1 MNRRH
6 VLSALMGLLSF
17 RAAAQLE
24 VGAMAPDFSLRAAL
38 DGREFRYSLSDAL
51 AKGPVVLYF
60 FPAAYSEGCSVE
72 AHTFAEAMADFN
84 AAGAPAAQTWGASV
98 RIRSSTVI
106 PPDSPTPMPAARA
119 GPALGR
125 TPSPITTTSACTAPA
140 AVCTAVT
147 RPPSTVNPV
156 TAVPS
161 LRSMPAARI
170 APATPAA
177 MSASSTAAMGASSRY
192 TTLT

>member
-6 VLSALMGLLSF
+6 VLSALMGLPSF

-84 AAGAPAAQTWGASV
+84 AAGASVVGVSADDMQTLSLFSKQACQGKFPVASDADQRVMRAYDAAMRTRPEYATRVSF
-98 RIRSSTVI
+98 VI
-106 PPDSPTPMPAARA
+106 ARDGSIVFTYKSLEPTRHVAKT
-119 GPALGR
+119 L
-125 TPSPITTTSACTAPA
+125 A
-140 AVCTAVT
+140 AVRQLAG
-147 RPPSTVNPV
+147 
-156 TAVPS
+156 
-161 LRSMPAARI
+161 
-170 APATPAA
+170 TPA
-177 MSASSTAAMGASSRY
+177 R
-192 TTLT
+192 

>member
-60 FPAAYSEGCSVE
+60 FPAAYSEGCSVK
-72 AHTFAEAMADFN
+72 AHQFAEAIGKYEAL
-84 AAGAPAAQTWGASV
+84 GASV
-98 RIRSSTVI
+98 IGVSGDDLELITRFSVQVCQGKFPVAADEKKAVI
-106 PPDSPTPMPAARA
+106 KAFDAAMQTRPEYA
-119 GPALGR
+119 NRVSYIIAPNGKVVYSYLSLNPNRHVEKTLAALAQWAKDN
-125 TPSPITTTSACTAPA
+125 PSP
-140 AVCTAVT
+140 AV
-147 RPPSTVNPV
+147 R
-156 TAVPS
+156 
-161 LRSMPAARI
+161 
-170 APATPAA
+170 
-177 MSASSTAAMGASSRY
+177 
-192 TTLT
+192 